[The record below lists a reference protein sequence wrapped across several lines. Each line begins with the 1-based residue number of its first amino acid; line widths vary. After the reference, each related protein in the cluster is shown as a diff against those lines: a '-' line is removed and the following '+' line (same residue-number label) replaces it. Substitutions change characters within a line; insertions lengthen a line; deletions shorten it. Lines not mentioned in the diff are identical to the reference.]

1 MLTWRARVALG
12 AVLFVGS
19 AAAAAATDEVSAAAP
34 DVDAAIAAADAAP
47 LDPDA
52 ALNAG
57 VLLARADRLGEAAY
71 YLERARALAPLDR
84 DAEDALTQL
93 HGEARRR
100 RAQAATGST
109 FTEGEPEAVKRWRLF
124 AGVSS
129 DALAVSLAAGVWAW
143 FGALLARRRVTK
155 PAARD
160 ALAVVASVGALTAVI
175 AGAGW
180 WGRAIAT
187 RVRPAVVLAADPR
200 LRDAPD
206 ELSRA
211 RRDPNLYEAAVV
223 VIREDRGDWRRVEL
237 VDGAQVWVTADA
249 LGELTD
255 VAR

>member
-1 MLTWRARVALG
+1 MLTLPRRAALC
-12 AVLFVGS
+12 AVLVTWS
-19 AAAAAATDEVSAAAP
+19 AAAVASTGEVSAAAA
-34 DVDAAIAAADAAP
+34 DVDAAIAAAATAP
-47 LDPDA
+47 LDPNA

-100 RAQAATGST
+100 RAQATSGSS

-124 AGVSS
+124 AGVST
-129 DALAVSLAAGVWAW
+129 DVLAVSLAVGVWAW

-155 PAARD
+155 PAVRD
-160 ALAVVASVGALTAVI
+160 ALAVVASVGALTAAI

-187 RVRPAVVLAADPR
+187 RVRPAVVIAADPR

-223 VIREDRGDWRRVEL
+223 VVREDRGDWRRVEL
-237 VDGAQVWVTADA
+237 VDGAQVWVTAEA